1 MAALALLGIGELPAA
16 AHPLGNFTVNRYHGL
31 RVFPDRVED
40 TAVVDRAEI
49 PTLQASRAVDADRDG
64 QAEPGELAAHAGEV
78 CAGIAREVRAE
89 ASGRALS
96 FRVTHSRMEVVPGEA
111 GLRTSRITCALSAA
125 AELGRGAEVVFA
137 DESERG
143 RIGWREITAG
153 AADGVRLAASDVPGR
168 SVSGELRRYPDDLL
182 ADPLEVRRAVLRVAP
197 GAGGSAAEGLPG
209 GFNSSAGPG
218 TWLTAMDGRLASLAA
233 RDGLTLPVGL
243 AAVFLALLLGAGHA
257 ALPGHGK
264 TVMAACMAGRRGGVR
279 DAAVVGATV
288 TFTHTAGV
296 LALGLLIT
304 VSASLAADR
313 VLSWLGVAGGAV
325 VTGVGVMLLRGA
337 LRGKEGAYGH
347 SHGPGHGPGHGHG
360 HGHSHG
366 HVHGHSHEY
375 GHSHEQGHG
384 PDHHDHHDHHDH
396 VHQPPTPYRRFTL
409 LGMGV
414 AGGLVP
420 SPSALVVLLGAM
432 ALNRTAF
439 GVGLVLAYGL
449 GMAAVLTAAG
459 LLVARLGDRAGR
471 LNSARARRIR
481 ALMPRV
487 TAALVVAVGLGLA
500 LRSAVP
506 LLHG

>member
-1 MAALALLGIGELPAA
+1 
-16 AHPLGNFTVNRYHGL
+16 
-31 RVFPDRVED
+31 
-40 TAVVDRAEI
+40 
-49 PTLQASRAVDADRDG
+49 
-64 QAEPGELAAHAGEV
+64 
-78 CAGIAREVRAE
+78 
-89 ASGRALS
+89 
-96 FRVTHSRMEVVPGEA
+96 
-111 GLRTSRITCALSAA
+111 
-125 AELGRGAEVVFA
+125 
-137 DESERG
+137 G
-143 RIGWREITAG
+143 RIGWREITAQ
-153 AADGVRLAASDVPGR
+153 AADGVRLAASDVPAR

-182 ADPLEVRRAVLRVAP
+182 TDPLEVRRAVLRVAP
-197 GAGGSAAEGLPG
+197 GAGGVSAEGLPG
-209 GFNSSAGPG
+209 AFNSGARPG
-218 TWLTAMDGRLASLAA
+218 TWLASMDGRLASLAA

-243 AAVFLALLLGAGHA
+243 AAVLLALLLGAGHA

-313 VLSWLGVAGGAV
+313 VLSWLGVVGGAV

-337 LRGKEGAYGH
+337 VRGKEGAYGH
-347 SHGPGHGPGHGHG
+347 SHGHGHGHSHSHSHVHGHGHGHG
-360 HGHSHG
+360 HGHSH
-366 HVHGHSHEY
+366 
-375 GHSHEQGHG
+375 
-384 PDHHDHHDHHDH
+384 HDHP
-396 VHQPPTPYRRFTL
+396 HQPPTPYRRFTL
-409 LGMGV
+409 FGMGV

-471 LNSARARRIR
+471 LNGARARRVR
-481 ALMPRV
+481 
-487 TAALVVAVGLGLA
+487 
-500 LRSAVP
+500 
-506 LLHG
+506 